1 MSASETPSFDEPH
14 LSADFAARVLRRADN
29 VIARRRHARRTM
41 AAAALLAVA
50 SVAAFSGLRTSPAS
64 RAAPSISA
72 PENLADVDAAWMS
85 ASSDNEN
92 ADALDYLF
100 PDATPV
106 ASFADQYAAADYDD
120 NADSDAQESEV
131 DGDAG

>member
-1 MSASETPSFDEPH
+1 MSVSDTPSFDEPH

-29 VIARRRHARRTM
+29 VIARKRQARRAM
-41 AAAALLAVA
+41 AAAALLAVV

-64 RAAPSISA
+64 RATPSITA

-100 PDATPV
+100 PDAAPL
-106 ASFADQYAAADYDD
+106 ASFADQYATASYDD
-120 NADSDAQESEV
+120 NADGDAQESEV